1 MDIKQGSFAKKEVY
15 IFTILSFVLIFVF
28 SLAYA
33 FIHNITI
40 YYYDAGY
47 YWETADPVFKNGF
60 NLLNFPETLRGYFL
74 PVLISFF
81 KYKFHTVF
89 AWRLLSSLFAASC
102 FSISLPYFLLGRL
115 IKSVKELLRTL
126 LSYFFFMY
134 IWGNFMQYP
143 LSDFAAAFFMF
154 SGVSILKNQR
164 GKNGYAKIILL
175 ILGGMFLYAAYN
187 TRVAYLYGI
196 LVSIVILICINFQNI
211 KNMLFKLFCVLIGM
225 SVIALPQCLIN
236 KQYVGSFSP
245 KVYTEQA
252 YGYSR
257 SLQLQQVFWGLSYS
271 RFEGYLPN
279 TNNTASHYYPEMEVI
294 FNDSVGNEIINR
306 ENLEEETFSLSDFF
320 LTFLKYPF
328 DMLSLYMR
336 HLVSLLT
343 PAYRK
348 VYNDDLY
355 VEKGFYAS
363 VSIIIWLIAGIS
375 LLTLKNRHENNNEKW
390 YYLALILP
398 CLLQLFGAP
407 EIRFFLPVYLLGYYY
422 VFAVV
427 DYKELIAS
435 LKGKWL
441 QVSICS
447 LIVFMLW
454 MTVYGDVLAAN
465 KHDVFMIDNGEWYAS
480 IRSVIKNILY

>member
-1 MDIKQGSFAKKEVY
+1 M
-15 IFTILSFVLIFVF
+15 
-28 SLAYA
+28 
-33 FIHNITI
+33 
-40 YYYDAGY
+40 
-47 YWETADPVFKNGF
+47 
-60 NLLNFPETLRGYFL
+60 
-74 PVLISFF
+74 
-81 KYKFHTVF
+81 
-89 AWRLLSSLFAASC
+89 
-102 FSISLPYFLLGRL
+102 
-115 IKSVKELLRTL
+115 
-126 LSYFFFMY
+126 
-134 IWGNFMQYP
+134 
-143 LSDFAAAFFMF
+143 
-154 SGVSILKNQR
+154 
-164 GKNGYAKIILL
+164 
-175 ILGGMFLYAAYN
+175 
-187 TRVAYLYGI
+187 
-196 LVSIVILICINFQNI
+196 
-211 KNMLFKLFCVLIGM
+211 
-225 SVIALPQCLIN
+225 IALPQCLIN

-245 KVYTEQA
+245 KVYTEQV

-271 RFEGYLPN
+271 RYESYLPN
-279 TNNTASHYYPEMEVI
+279 DEKNVSHHYPEMEVF
-294 FNDSVGNEIINR
+294 FNDLVGNEIIGS
-306 ENLEEETFSLSDFF
+306 EKLQEEKFSFSDFF

-363 VSIIIWLIAGIS
+363 VSIIIWIIAGIS
-375 LLTLKNRHENNNEKW
+375 LLTLKNRHEKNHEKW
-390 YYLALILP
+390 YFFALVFP

-422 VFAVV
+422 VFAAV

-447 LIVFMLW
+447 VIVFMLW

-480 IRSVIKNILY
+480 IRSIIKNIFY